1 MKLLYFYLIGEYLF
15 SPQAYLREGVA
26 LQNLGQHGEALAAFG
41 AGLAQDANNTNL
53 ITGLIDAALKSP
65 LKGRH
70 NFEAQHCIYNS
81 LEKQFFQPLK
91 NFLWFIENHLVTPS
105 NIF

>member
-1 MKLLYFYLIGEYLF
+1 MFDTICVCLFTIETHVTPACVIELFYFLF
-15 SPQAYLREGVA
+15 QAYLREGVA

-65 LKGRH
+65 LKGIPNRTPV
-70 NFEAQHCIYNS
+70 FATSS
-81 LEKQFFQPLK
+81 LDVAYW
-91 NFLWFIENHLVTPS
+91 NA
-105 NIF
+105 

>member
-1 MKLLYFYLIGEYLF
+1 MWKFVITKNYVFAIEKKLLYFYLIGEYLF

-70 NFEAQHCIYNS
+70 NFEAQHYI
-81 LEKQFFQPLK
+81 
-91 NFLWFIENHLVTPS
+91 
-105 NIF
+105 

>member
-1 MKLLYFYLIGEYLF
+1 MWKFVIKKNMSLHEKKLFYLIGEYLF
-15 SPQAYLREGVA
+15 SSQAYLREGVA

-65 LKGRH
+65 LKG
-70 NFEAQHCIYNS
+70 I
-81 LEKQFFQPLK
+81 L
-91 NFLWFIENHLVTPS
+91 
-105 NIF
+105 

>member
-1 MKLLYFYLIGEYLF
+1 MSLHETKLLYFYLIGEYLF

-70 NFEAQHCIYNS
+70 NFKAYLQQ
-81 LEKQFFQPLK
+81 LEKQFF
-91 NFLWFIENHLVTPS
+91 NDWR
-105 NIF
+105 IFFDS

>member
-1 MKLLYFYLIGEYLF
+1 MSLHETKLLYFYLIGEYLF

-70 NFEAQHCIYNS
+70 NFKAY
-81 LEKQFFQPLK
+81 LYFFD
-91 NFLWFIENHLVTPS
+91 S
-105 NIF
+105 

>member
-1 MKLLYFYLIGEYLF
+1 MWKFVIKKNMSLHEKKLFYLIGEYLF

-53 ITGLIDAALKSP
+53 IMGLIDAALKSP
-65 LKGRH
+65 LKGIDTT
-70 NFEAQHCIYNS
+70 F
-81 LEKQFFQPLK
+81 
-91 NFLWFIENHLVTPS
+91 
-105 NIF
+105 

>member
-1 MKLLYFYLIGEYLF
+1 MEVCNKKKYVIAWEEIVLFKYLF

-65 LKGRH
+65 LKGIDTT
-70 NFEAQHCIYNS
+70 F
-81 LEKQFFQPLK
+81 
-91 NFLWFIENHLVTPS
+91 
-105 NIF
+105 

>member
-70 NFEAQHCIYNS
+70 NFEAQHYIYNS

>member
-1 MKLLYFYLIGEYLF
+1 M
-15 SPQAYLREGVA
+15 QAYLREGVA

-65 LKGRH
+65 LKG
-70 NFEAQHCIYNS
+70 IK
-81 LEKQFFQPLK
+81 LVK
-91 NFLWFIENHLVTPS
+91 NVVVTGNTAVYGFGIS
-105 NIF
+105 ALRWLSG

>member
-1 MKLLYFYLIGEYLF
+1 MSYIRILCCVL
-15 SPQAYLREGVA
+15 QAYLREGVA

-65 LKGRH
+65 LKGI
-70 NFEAQHCIYNS
+70 QL
-81 LEKQFFQPLK
+81 LE
-91 NFLWFIENHLVTPS
+91 NVVVRALWMVDIS
-105 NIF
+105 SGR

>member
-1 MKLLYFYLIGEYLF
+1 MLL
-15 SPQAYLREGVA
+15 S
-26 LQNLGQHGEALAAFG
+26 
-41 AGLAQDANNTNL
+41 
-53 ITGLIDAALKSP
+53 SP
-65 LKGRH
+65 LSKVDTTSKH
-70 NFEAQHCIYNS
+70 STIYNS